1 MCKTK
6 ALPIKLLS
14 HMAVIQRIELW
25 SLARQASIITPILYH
40 HIITY
45 INQLFYMI
53 LSLFLKNRL
62 KPHRIYGF
70 CIPLPFAM
78 HQYTPTFADR
88 LLLSALPLESN
99 QTYFHSTHGGLSRIR
114 TLTSL
119 GTGDFRSPT
128 SAIPSPP
135 HNGLRYQNRTDING
149 TTTRCLTFRRISTY

>member
-1 MCKTK
+1 M
-6 ALPIKLLS
+6 LQIIIIKSNQNMILCISPYVNLISIVAPSRKHLILL
-14 HMAVIQRIELW
+14 AVIQRIELW

-40 HIITY
+40 HVITY
-45 INQLFYMI
+45 INQLFCMI

-99 QTYFHSTHGGLSRIR
+99 QTYFHSTRGGQGR
-114 TLTSL
+114 
-119 GTGDFRSPT
+119 
-128 SAIPSPP
+128 A
-135 HNGLRYQNRTDING
+135 
-149 TTTRCLTFRRISTY
+149 